1 MVAQETRGA
10 RGRGTGLPESHGQVT
25 TVIASFLGFVASLL
39 DPALKLPATYA
50 LVTRIRIASMLEQ
63 VIWMRG
69 CAVAFER
76 RGRSNHL
83 RFIP

>member
-1 MVAQETRGA
+1 VVAQETRGA

-50 LVTRIRIASMLEQ
+50 LVTDSNSDCIDARAGHLDAR
-63 VIWMRG
+63 VCRG
-69 CAVAFER
+69 VREKRAQQP
-76 RGRSNHL
+76 S
-83 RFIP
+83 